1 MAKIIFISGNDGSG
15 KSTFCVDLAH
25 KYSSDGFEIVVIR
38 YYHNIVRRIV
48 RKVVGFISK
57 INQKKKNSSNF
68 DSARVKR
75 SDRTSRFKQ
84 LIRFGLLYVLILPY
98 CLLMLAET
106 RLRARISPA
115 DFMIVDRSYVD
126 DIVSIC
132 SAFKLPIP
140 IKFLSILV
148 HLQGGSRI
156 YYLTAGHEI
165 EYTRVVDCDLS
176 KDFHL
181 TKSRNYTAI
190 FDEMQSR
197 GFLINK
203 INTIEFS
210 GGKAL

>member
-1 MAKIIFISGNDGSG
+1 MAKIIFVSGNDGSG

-48 RKVVGFISK
+48 RSGVGFISK

-68 DSARVKR
+68 GSAKLKR
-75 SDRTSRFKQ
+75 SERSSEFKQ
-84 LIRFGLLYVLILPY
+84 SIRFGLLYALILPY
-98 CLLMLAET
+98 CLLMLVET
-106 RLRARISPA
+106 RIRARISPA

-132 SAFKLPIP
+132 SAFKLSIP

-148 HLQGGSRI
+148 HLQRGSMI

-165 EYTRVVDCDLS
+165 EYARVVDCDLS

-181 TKSRNYTAI
+181 TKSRNYSAI
-190 FDEMQSR
+190 FDEMQAR
-197 GFLINK
+197 GFLIRR
-203 INTIEFS
+203 ISTIEFS
-210 GGKAL
+210 EDKAL